1 MLPISKV
8 QNLILKHSQLE
19 KELSTG
25 DIDKKNFAEK
35 SKEYSDLNEIIK
47 EAIAFK
53 DFEKNIKDLDKIIN
67 DKNVEKDIK
76 DLALN
81 ELEVL
86 KKNNEINEKKIKL
99 FLLPKDE
106 ADTKNAIIEIRAGT
120 GGLEASLFASD
131 LFKMY
136 EKVSYKKKWL
146 MEVISISKS
155 DAGGL
160 KEVIATIKGKNIYS
174 SLKYE
179 SGVHRVQRVPDTE
192 TQGRVHTSA
201 ATVAVLPE
209 AEEVDVKIEDKD
221 LRIDV
226 FRSSGPGGQSV
237 NTTDSAVRITHI
249 PTDIVV
255 SQQDEKSQIRNKE
268 KGLKILRSR
277 IYELERQKRDEA
289 RSKDRKNKIGT
300 GDRSE
305 RIRTYNFPQGRVT
318 DHRINLTLH
327 KLEEFME
334 GEIFDEMVENLSIQA
349 QQEELNNLN

>member
-1 MLPISKV
+1 M
-8 QNLILKHSQLE
+8 Q
-19 KELSTG
+19 T
-25 DIDKKNFAEK
+25 
-35 SKEYSDLNEIIK
+35 
-47 EAIAFK
+47 
-53 DFEKNIKDLDKIIN
+53 KIT
-67 DKNVEKDIK
+67 
-76 DLALN
+76 
-81 ELEVL
+81 
-86 KKNNEINEKKIKL
+86 
-99 FLLPKDE
+99 PKDE

-136 EKVSYKKKWL
+136 EKVCNKKNWSL
-146 MEVISISKS
+146 EIISISRS

-160 KEVIATIKGKNIYS
+160 KEVISLIKGKNIYS

-209 AEEVDVKIEDKD
+209 AEDVDVKIEDKD

-237 NTTDSAVRITHI
+237 NTTDSAVRITHV
-249 PTDIVV
+249 PTGIVV

-277 IYELERQKRDEA
+277 IYELERQKKEDE
-289 RSKDRKNKIGT
+289 RSKDRKSKIGT

-318 DHRINLTLH
+318 DHRINFTLH
-327 KLEEFME
+327 KLEEFMQ
-334 GEIFDEMVENLSIQA
+334 GEMFDEMIENLNLQA
-349 QQEELNNLN
+349 QEEKLKNLH